1 MIWKGGSIVEKD
13 LVKSGDLPPGFARSF
28 ATWEELR
35 PQVEQRQPLVLGQGK
50 LDGHS
55 TSVGSSLG
63 RSFHPGPRWGGQLR
77 RVIEQVDAMRQK
89 GDRVVVV
96 TRQAARLADLFQ
108 EEGILVGVQEDL
120 PERPP
125 ASSISIVQGQFDE
138 GWRLED
144 EQDEIVFLTDAEIF
158 GWGKA
163 RRRRSRRPRAA
174 SPESFFADIHPGD
187 YVVHME
193 HGIGRLWG

>member
-1 MIWKGGSIVEKD
+1 M
-13 LVKSGDLPPGFARSF
+13 
-28 ATWEELR
+28 
-35 PQVEQRQPLVLGQGK
+35 
-50 LDGHS
+50 
-55 TSVGSSLG
+55 
-63 RSFHPGPRWGGQLR
+63 
-77 RVIEQVDAMRQK
+77 IEQVDAMRQK

-193 HGIGRLWG
+193 HGIGRFVGLIKIDLDGVERDYLRVEYAQTDRLYVPVHQADRLARYVGPGDAAPISIDLEPQIGAR